1 MSGIRTAIELQDNF
15 TGILMN
21 VINAVNLSVSTME
34 QMQSTMSGTI
44 ETTSIEGMRDYLNQA
59 TIAAQELDAALQ
71 NVTPPETS
79 DSPDASA
86 QSEPAT
92 WQQDSLE
99 VFTDSGIARFEQE
112 IQSANEMLNAL
123 GDTQAEIVA
132 RAAQADIFP
141 PDMTTDMNTV
151 QTRLQEIQAH
161 IHAIESN
168 PLNMGTD
175 TANAGLEQLRAQFY
189 QAVEQQENL
198 NRAVENMD
206 VKAANEAYLQLSR
219 TIGGT
224 EKYIRDNVNEQGR
237 FNQEIE
243 DGTDSA
249 KELKNMIAG
258 AVKAFAGMNI
268 IKKAKDWIVDCTE
281 AFDTQL
287 NAETQ
292 LISVL
297 ANMMDEEYVVQ
308 YGIETGADITGAVDE
323 ISHIQDEIDNVT
335 VNVSPETAAL
345 TAAFDQ
351 IKEKASEIQGRGIYG
366 DEAMIAAAAEF
377 STYFTDANAIEM
389 MMDTLAD
396 YAMGMTGGGE
406 IDSTGMVNY
415 ATNLGKIMSGAYDAM
430 NEKGF
435 TFTETQK
442 AIIEGEAS
450 REQIVASLG
459 EEYAGMSE
467 DMQAAATIAQVIDE
481 SWSGLY
487 ESMSNTPEG
496 KIIQIKNAWGDMKE
510 VIGGQLYPYVL
521 LFANAVIENWP
532 TIETVVNEITRG
544 LQFVLG
550 ILSWMMEGALNF
562 AQSVIDNWSWLAP
575 IVYGLAGA
583 LAVYYGWLLAV
594 KILHIIS
601 AGVHFAMAA
610 AQMVHA
616 AATGLLTA
624 ATAAQ
629 IAAQN
634 GLNGAMYA
642 CPITWIVILIII
654 LVAMLYAAVAAINHF
669 AGTSISAT
677 GIIAGAFMVLVAH
690 IVNKF
695 IVPLHNTFATFI
707 NFIRNAF
714 TSSPGG
720 LCASIAIAFYDM
732 CLTVIGYI
740 LNLANAIETL
750 LNKIPGVTVDITSG
764 LEDFY
769 HNLEQAQQEIKDE
782 SGWVEY
788 VGKMEYMDYNDAWDQ
803 GYAFGEGIEER
814 VKNFDPSDLF
824 GIEDIP
830 SADDYAGALTAGGI
844 GGGIDEIAGNTG
856 AMADSMEISEEELK
870 YLHDI
875 AEQEAINRFTT
886 AEINIDQSGMQNV
899 IKNGMDL
906 DGVITGMTDAM
917 NEAIN
922 ISTEGVHV

>member
-1 MSGIRTAIELQDNF
+1 
-15 TGILMN
+15 
-21 VINAVNLSVSTME
+21 
-34 QMQSTMSGTI
+34 
-44 ETTSIEGMRDYLNQA
+44 
-59 TIAAQELDAALQ
+59 
-71 NVTPPETS
+71 
-79 DSPDASA
+79 
-86 QSEPAT
+86 
-92 WQQDSLE
+92 
-99 VFTDSGIARFEQE
+99 
-112 IQSANEMLNAL
+112 
-123 GDTQAEIVA
+123 
-132 RAAQADIFP
+132 
-141 PDMTTDMNTV
+141 
-151 QTRLQEIQAH
+151 
-161 IHAIESN
+161 
-168 PLNMGTD
+168 
-175 TANAGLEQLRAQFY
+175 
-189 QAVEQQENL
+189 
-198 NRAVENMD
+198 
-206 VKAANEAYLQLSR
+206 
-219 TIGGT
+219 
-224 EKYIRDNVNEQGR
+224 
-237 FNQEIE
+237 
-243 DGTDSA
+243 
-249 KELKNMIAG
+249 
-258 AVKAFAGMNI
+258 
-268 IKKAKDWIVDCTE
+268 
-281 AFDTQL
+281 
-287 NAETQ
+287 
-292 LISVL
+292 
-297 ANMMDEEYVVQ
+297 
-308 YGIETGADITGAVDE
+308 
-323 ISHIQDEIDNVT
+323 
-335 VNVSPETAAL
+335 
-345 TAAFDQ
+345 
-351 IKEKASEIQGRGIYG
+351 
-366 DEAMIAAAAEF
+366 MIAAAAEF

-406 IDSTGMVNY
+406 MDSTGMVNY

-616 AATGLLTA
+616 AATGMLTA

>member
-1 MSGIRTAIELQDNF
+1 
-15 TGILMN
+15 
-21 VINAVNLSVSTME
+21 
-34 QMQSTMSGTI
+34 
-44 ETTSIEGMRDYLNQA
+44 
-59 TIAAQELDAALQ
+59 
-71 NVTPPETS
+71 
-79 DSPDASA
+79 
-86 QSEPAT
+86 
-92 WQQDSLE
+92 
-99 VFTDSGIARFEQE
+99 
-112 IQSANEMLNAL
+112 
-123 GDTQAEIVA
+123 
-132 RAAQADIFP
+132 
-141 PDMTTDMNTV
+141 
-151 QTRLQEIQAH
+151 
-161 IHAIESN
+161 
-168 PLNMGTD
+168 
-175 TANAGLEQLRAQFY
+175 
-189 QAVEQQENL
+189 
-198 NRAVENMD
+198 
-206 VKAANEAYLQLSR
+206 
-219 TIGGT
+219 
-224 EKYIRDNVNEQGR
+224 
-237 FNQEIE
+237 
-243 DGTDSA
+243 
-249 KELKNMIAG
+249 
-258 AVKAFAGMNI
+258 
-268 IKKAKDWIVDCTE
+268 
-281 AFDTQL
+281 
-287 NAETQ
+287 
-292 LISVL
+292 
-297 ANMMDEEYVVQ
+297 
-308 YGIETGADITGAVDE
+308 
-323 ISHIQDEIDNVT
+323 
-335 VNVSPETAAL
+335 
-345 TAAFDQ
+345 
-351 IKEKASEIQGRGIYG
+351 
-366 DEAMIAAAAEF
+366 
-377 STYFTDANAIEM
+377 
-389 MMDTLAD
+389 
-396 YAMGMTGGGE
+396 
-406 IDSTGMVNY
+406 
-415 ATNLGKIMSGAYDAM
+415 
-430 NEKGF
+430 
-435 TFTETQK
+435 
-442 AIIEGEAS
+442 
-450 REQIVASLG
+450 
-459 EEYAGMSE
+459 
-467 DMQAAATIAQVIDE
+467 
-481 SWSGLY
+481 
-487 ESMSNTPEG
+487 
-496 KIIQIKNAWGDMKE
+496 
-510 VIGGQLYPYVL
+510 
-521 LFANAVIENWP
+521 
-532 TIETVVNEITRG
+532 
-544 LQFVLG
+544 
-550 ILSWMMEGALNF
+550 
-562 AQSVIDNWSWLAP
+562 
-575 IVYGLAGA
+575 
-583 LAVYYGWLLAV
+583 
-594 KILHIIS
+594 
-601 AGVHFAMAA
+601 
-610 AQMVHA
+610 MVHA
-616 AATGLLTA
+616 AATGMLTA